1 MLVHAVYFWLE
12 DDLSE
17 ADRQKFV
24 RGVRSLES
32 IPGSEGC
39 YIGVPAAT
47 DRPVID
53 RTYDYALV
61 VLFKDMAAHDAYQVH
76 PVHDAFRNEC
86 ASLWKRVQIYDSEG

>member
-1 MLVHAVYFWLE
+1 MLVHAVYFWLK

-17 ADRQKFV
+17 ADRRKFAD
-24 RGVRSLES
+24 GVRSLKT

-39 YIGVPAAT
+39 HVGVPSST

-53 RTYDYALV
+53 RSYDYGLV

-76 PVHDAFRNEC
+76 PVHDAFRVEC
-86 ASLWKRVQIYDSEG
+86 SSLWKKVLIYDSEG